1 MTAVLL
7 SLQGRTLQDAIE
19 QSLRGASTGTPGR
32 GRALSVWLSGALA
45 RPFLF
50 GPVRGLNGW
59 AEAQQAAQGA
69 ASQACGIEGPCRV
82 VLEDDPSEH
91 AVLATAVQQEAIES
105 IHRLAAQ
112 LRVRIKSIRPAWAE
126 AIDAAPAA
134 LRGASVM
141 VCRDA
146 DSLTLLGLRD
156 GRYDL
161 ASTYAPRP
169 AAAEIDRL
177 MQRLWLARERPPNAM
192 AEAVIGTAVSSV
204 TTISWSTS
212 QPAAA

>member
-7 SLQGRTLQDAIE
+7 SLQGRKLQDAIE
-19 QSLRGASTGTPGR
+19 QSLRGAIAGTPGR
-32 GRALSVWLSGALA
+32 RRALSVWLSGTLA

-82 VLEDDPSEH
+82 VLEGDPAER
-91 AVLATAVQQEAIES
+91 AVIATAVQQEAIES
-105 IHRLAAQ
+105 IYRLAAQ

-169 AAAEIDRL
+169 AAVEMDRL
-177 MQRLWLARERPPNAM
+177 MQRLWLAREQPPNAA
-192 AEAVIGTAVSSV
+192 AEALIGVAASGVP
-204 TTISWSTS
+204 TISWSAP
-212 QPAAA
+212 QPVAA